1 MTALGLTVVL
11 LLQAGPKPPPAKP
24 TPPAKPAAPAPAAPA
39 PAPAATAEKAAEK
52 PPDDDTIAAKK
63 YFQWAQSL
71 YKQARYSEAIA
82 KFEEAYRL
90 KPHPTI
96 FFNIGRCYEQLSDLP
111 RALKNYRDYLR
122 IAPDAKDRELVTD
135 AIANLERRLK
145 EQGVQQLAVLTEPSG
160 ARVTVDEKYVGLTPL
175 TMELKPGNH
184 LVALSKEGFEA
195 VEKNVVLSA
204 EKSMELNLSLK
215 AKVLATP
222 PPTPV
227 VVKPA
232 PVLTPKPE
240 IVKPIE
246 PAKPPATRT
255 YTWVA
260 AAVGGAG
267 LATGI
272 TLGLFSSSASTRL
285 RASVHPADEAQAL
298 HDQAASLALGANISY
313 AVAATGL
320 VTAVILFF
328 LEPKWNAP
336 KSLASAE

>member
-1 MTALGLTVVL
+1 MTLIGLTTLL
-11 LLQAGPKPPPAKP
+11 LLQAGPAKPPKAPKA
-24 TPPAKPAAPAPAAPA
+24 PPPAAPA
-39 PAPAATAEKAAEK
+39 PAPTPAATPAAEK
-52 PPDDDTIAAKK
+52 PPDDDTLAAKK

-96 FFNIGRCYEQLSDLP
+96 FFNIGRCYEQLGDIP

-160 ARVTVDEKYVGLTPL
+160 ARVNVDERYMGLTPL
-175 TMELKPGNH
+175 TIELKPGNR
-184 LVALSKEGFEA
+184 LIAVTKEGFEP
-195 VEKNVVLSA
+195 VEKNVILSA
-204 EKSMELNLSLK
+204 DKSMELNLTLK

-222 PPTPV
+222 PPEPPKVEPKPV
-227 VVKPA
+227 A
-232 PVLTPKPE
+232 LTPKADV
-240 IVKPIE
+240 IKPVE
-246 PAKPPATRT
+246 PVTPPTTRT

-260 AAVGGAG
+260 AAVAGAG

-272 TLGLFSSSASTRL
+272 TLGIFANAASTSL
-285 RASVHPADEAQAL
+285 RASLRPQAEAQAL
-298 HDQAASLALGANISY
+298 HDQAQSLALGANIAY
-313 AVAATGL
+313 ATAATGL
-320 VTAVILFF
+320 VAAVVLFF
-328 LEPKWNAP
+328 LEPGLHAP
-336 KSLASAE
+336 KSLASAQ